1 MKNTIRINKGKC
13 KIIAHRGLSAIER
26 ENTNAAFIAAGN
38 RSYFGIETD
47 IHRTNDG
54 RFAVIHNHDTE
65 YVSGEKLVICEHTL
79 NELEQLILFDMNGGK
94 SRSDLRIP
102 TLEAYLSI
110 CETYDKIC
118 VIELKDAFSK
128 SEMKEILAL
137 TEAAGR
143 KDHCIYISFLPEN
156 MELLRSIDPDCKAQL
171 LTGECT
177 PETIKFL
184 KKHNLGIDICYPALN
199 EENISLLKQEGIE
212 INCWTCDDPAEAER
226 LIALGVDFITSNI
239 LE

>member
-1 MKNTIRINKGKC
+1 MKNTIQINKGSC
-13 KIIAHRGLSAIER
+13 KMIAHRGLSGIER

-65 YVSGEKLVICEHTL
+65 YVSGEKLVIGEHSL
-79 NELEQLILFDMNGGK
+79 NELEQLILFDMDGGK

-102 TLEAYLSI
+102 TLESYLSI
-110 CETYDKIC
+110 CETYDKVC
-118 VIELKDAFSK
+118 VIELKDAFSEAELK
-128 SEMKEILAL
+128 DILTL
-137 TEAAGR
+137 TENAGR
-143 KDHCIYISFLPEN
+143 KDRCIYISFLPEN
-156 MELLRSIDPDCKAQL
+156 MELLRKLDASCKAQL

-177 PETIKFL
+177 PDTIEFL
-184 KKHNLGIDICYPALN
+184 KKNHLGIDIWYPALN
-199 EENISLLKQEGIE
+199 EEDIALLKKENIE
-212 INCWTCDDPAEAER
+212 INCWTCDDPSEAER